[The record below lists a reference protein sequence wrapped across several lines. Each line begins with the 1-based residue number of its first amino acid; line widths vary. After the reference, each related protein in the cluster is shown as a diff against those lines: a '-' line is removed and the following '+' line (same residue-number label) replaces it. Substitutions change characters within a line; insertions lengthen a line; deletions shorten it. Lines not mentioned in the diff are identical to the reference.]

1 MRSWLYFSV
10 ILLLAACSGDPGKG
24 PVEVKWD
31 RDVCQRCNM
40 VLSDR
45 FHAAQIRLTPSNQA
59 SQVHKFDDLG
69 CVLLWLDGQP
79 ASAAATAEI
88 WVNDHRNGD
97 WIDART
103 AHYVTQQI
111 TPMGYGLGAQVQA
124 GSDTLTFNEAKAHID
139 AVEHRHNKHGAHLK
153 QHVAT
158 SRLPSVTE
166 TTSPPAGQ

>member
-1 MRSWLYFSV
+1 MRSGLVFS
-10 ILLLAACSGDPGKG
+10 ILMLLAACSSDPGTG

-45 FHAAQIRLTPSNQA
+45 FHAAQIRYTPANQA
-59 SQVHKFDDLG
+59 SQVHKFDDIG
-69 CVLLWLDGQP
+69 CALLWLEQQP
-79 ASAAATAEI
+79 ESAEVAVEI
-88 WVNDHRNGD
+88 WVNDHRNGE

-124 GSDTLTFNEAKAHID
+124 GSGTLTFSEAKAHID
-139 AVEHRHNKHGAHLK
+139 TVEHRHNTHGAHLK
-153 QHVAT
+153 QNTAVPHVPSSTEAT
-158 SRLPSVTE
+158 L
-166 TTSPPAGQ
+166 PPAG